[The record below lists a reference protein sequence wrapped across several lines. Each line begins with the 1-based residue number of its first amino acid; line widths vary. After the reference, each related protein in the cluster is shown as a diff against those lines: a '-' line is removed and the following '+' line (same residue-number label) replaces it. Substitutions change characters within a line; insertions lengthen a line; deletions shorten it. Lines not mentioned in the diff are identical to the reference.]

1 MERFFMERLKYIV
14 EDSTIAEL
22 LGVQNFTN
30 KESAIL
36 ELVKNAYDAQA
47 NNVSITFSDRSI
59 VIIDDGIGMSKSTIC
74 ENWMHVGKSDKGY
87 SLSGTE
93 DNDGRVLAG
102 SKGVGRFALARLG
115 ASVNVYSAKKGEIPV
130 KWTTNWSE
138 SILDDL
144 TNEENLPLG
153 TRIEISA
160 LRDRWTEKSI
170 KNLINY
176 LSITCNDDRMQ
187 IKIYP
192 NFGKGVSYIFKKPQI
207 GKNFVTQIGLFYD
220 ASELK
225 LYYTIKSD
233 EFSNLA
239 KNYCRSLDLQYFS
252 NDVSILEEL
261 AGNTEIDSSDGELYS
276 MLKELGNFS
285 AELYFSLKTPTK
297 QDVERFCYNYSA
309 LPDRYDEG
317 VVLYRNAFS
326 IASFD
331 GEKDWLGLNQR
342 SRKSPAAA
350 THPTGAWRVRANQLS
365 GKVEIDKKENYQLR
379 DLANRQGLEENEYFK
394 LFVKIITIGIAAF
407 ERYRQAIIRS
417 IDKKNAPKPSPT
429 TPMIDQILR
438 GRNKEIHLTSNET
451 KALAQEI
458 SVVKAESKSFQDEKE
473 STEKKY
479 RYDVRILNVLA
490 TTGLKASSNVLN
502 TTIDGVL
509 NRIIQLRI
517 KISRQNALIR
527 NIISRNQKEINDF
540 LRYAGYHYT
549 VSIEESEGKNYRLLL
564 HYEDHREAINAV
576 QAHLSYGER
585 NALALLLFMYS
596 IKRETPDLVIL
607 DDPISSFD
615 GNKKFA
621 IVNMLFKEPGYLRGK
636 TVLLLTHEF
645 GTVVDMVHTMKRNF
659 GAVSTAAFLS
669 TRNGVLQ
676 EQQIHADD
684 IKAYPA
690 IAEKNIAESTDPL
703 NKLIYLRRLMEFENN
718 KNDAWQLLSNVF
730 HVGDGTREAPMK
742 CIGNG
747 IEIPMT
753 PDEVQK
759 GTEDIKKYILDFD
772 YQMAYQRME
781 DQNLLIS
788 LYDSTEANYEK
799 LQIYRLIFI
808 GRPMNVVVQKFV
820 NETYHVEN
828 DYMFQ
833 LDPRIYDTVPQ
844 YIVDV
849 CNQAINELRTVQPA

>member
-115 ASVNVYSAKKGEIPV
+115 ASVNVYSSKKGEIPV
-130 KWTTNWSE
+130 KWTTDWSE

-192 NFGKGVSYIFKKPQI
+192 NFGKDVSYIFKKPQI

-490 TTGLKASSNVLN
+490 TTGLKASS
-502 TTIDGVL
+502 I
-509 NRIIQLRI
+509 
-517 KISRQNALIR
+517 
-527 NIISRNQKEINDF
+527 
-540 LRYAGYHYT
+540 
-549 VSIEESEGKNYRLLL
+549 
-564 HYEDHREAINAV
+564 
-576 QAHLSYGER
+576 AHEL
-585 NALALLLFMYS
+585 
-596 IKRETPDLVIL
+596 
-607 DDPISSFD
+607 
-615 GNKKFA
+615 
-621 IVNMLFKEPGYLRGK
+621 
-636 TVLLLTHEF
+636 
-645 GTVVDMVHTMKRNF
+645 
-659 GAVSTAAFLS
+659 
-669 TRNGVLQ
+669 
-676 EQQIHADD
+676 
-684 IKAYPA
+684 
-690 IAEKNIAESTDPL
+690 
-703 NKLIYLRRLMEFENN
+703 
-718 KNDAWQLLSNVF
+718 KNDRNSVSVNYQYIVEALKEYGFWEDLCSQEYTEYSYKNVPQLLSRNRAINQKIVAFMDTMLDEIEKKNFSPRSLSINSIMENIKANWMRDYASLLINLNV
-730 HVGDGTREAPMK
+730 
-742 CIGNG
+742 
-747 IEIPMT
+747 
-753 PDEVQK
+753 DESVYFE
-759 GTEDIKKYILDFD
+759 TSEDIFTAIFDNLILNSWQQNKASSQIVISISIHKIGGLLKIVYEDSGVGLPPKYINDPMRILEVHESSRENGHGLG
-772 YQMAYQRME
+772 MWIVHNTIRMTGG
-781 DQNLLIS
+781 DVIS
-788 LYDSTEANYEK
+788 IDGHNGFHFNFELGEK
-799 LQIYRLIFI
+799 L
-808 GRPMNVVVQKFV
+808 
-820 NETYHVEN
+820 
-828 DYMFQ
+828 
-833 LDPRIYDTVPQ
+833 
-844 YIVDV
+844 
-849 CNQAINELRTVQPA
+849 

>member
-1 MERFFMERLKYIV
+1 MSISFEFIL
-14 EDSTIAEL
+14 TI
-22 LGVQNFTN
+22 QH

-276 MLKELGNFS
+276 MLEELGNFS

-490 TTGLKASSNVLN
+490 TTGLKASS
-502 TTIDGVL
+502 I
-509 NRIIQLRI
+509 
-517 KISRQNALIR
+517 
-527 NIISRNQKEINDF
+527 
-540 LRYAGYHYT
+540 
-549 VSIEESEGKNYRLLL
+549 
-564 HYEDHREAINAV
+564 
-576 QAHLSYGER
+576 AHEL
-585 NALALLLFMYS
+585 
-596 IKRETPDLVIL
+596 
-607 DDPISSFD
+607 
-615 GNKKFA
+615 
-621 IVNMLFKEPGYLRGK
+621 
-636 TVLLLTHEF
+636 
-645 GTVVDMVHTMKRNF
+645 
-659 GAVSTAAFLS
+659 
-669 TRNGVLQ
+669 
-676 EQQIHADD
+676 
-684 IKAYPA
+684 
-690 IAEKNIAESTDPL
+690 
-703 NKLIYLRRLMEFENN
+703 
-718 KNDAWQLLSNVF
+718 KNDRNSVS
-730 HVGDGTREAPMK
+730 V
-742 CIGNG
+742 
-747 IEIPMT
+747 
-753 PDEVQK
+753 
-759 GTEDIKKYILDFD
+759 
-772 YQMAYQRME
+772 
-781 DQNLLIS
+781 
-788 LYDSTEANYEK
+788 NY
-799 LQIYRLIFI
+799 
-808 GRPMNVVVQKFV
+808 
-820 NETYHVEN
+820 
-828 DYMFQ
+828 
-833 LDPRIYDTVPQ
+833 Q
-844 YIVDV
+844 YIVDALKEYGFWEDLCSQEYTEYSYKNV
-849 CNQAINELRTVQPA
+849 PQLLSRNKAINQKIVAFMDTMLDEIEKKKFSPRSLSVNSIMENIKANWMRDYASLLINLNVDESVYFETSEDIFTAIFDNLILNSWQQNKASSQIVINISIHKVGSLLKIVYEDSGVGLPPKYINDPMRILEVHESSRENGHGLGMWIVHNTIRMTGGDVISIDGHNGFHFNFELGEKL

>member
-130 KWTTNWSE
+130 KWTTDWSE

-490 TTGLKASSNVLN
+490 TTGLKASSILW
-502 TTIDGVL
+502 GA
-509 NRIIQLRI
+509 
-517 KISRQNALIR
+517 KKRQPPAQGR
-527 NIISRNQKEINDF
+527 CR
-540 LRYAGYHYT
+540 
-549 VSIEESEGKNYRLLL
+549 
-564 HYEDHREAINAV
+564 
-576 QAHLSYGER
+576 
-585 NALALLLFMYS
+585 
-596 IKRETPDLVIL
+596 
-607 DDPISSFD
+607 
-615 GNKKFA
+615 
-621 IVNMLFKEPGYLRGK
+621 
-636 TVLLLTHEF
+636 F
-645 GTVVDMVHTMKRNF
+645 GTYITWRSSP
-659 GAVSTAAFLS
+659 G
-669 TRNGVLQ
+669 
-676 EQQIHADD
+676 
-684 IKAYPA
+684 
-690 IAEKNIAESTDPL
+690 
-703 NKLIYLRRLMEFENN
+703 RLPP
-718 KNDAWQLLSNVF
+718 S
-730 HVGDGTREAPMK
+730 
-742 CIGNG
+742 
-747 IEIPMT
+747 
-753 PDEVQK
+753 
-759 GTEDIKKYILDFD
+759 
-772 YQMAYQRME
+772 
-781 DQNLLIS
+781 
-788 LYDSTEANYEK
+788 
-799 LQIYRLIFI
+799 
-808 GRPMNVVVQKFV
+808 
-820 NETYHVEN
+820 
-828 DYMFQ
+828 
-833 LDPRIYDTVPQ
+833 
-844 YIVDV
+844 
-849 CNQAINELRTVQPA
+849 

>member
-130 KWTTNWSE
+130 KWTTDWSE

-490 TTGLKASSNVLN
+490 TTGLKASS
-502 TTIDGVL
+502 I
-509 NRIIQLRI
+509 
-517 KISRQNALIR
+517 
-527 NIISRNQKEINDF
+527 
-540 LRYAGYHYT
+540 
-549 VSIEESEGKNYRLLL
+549 
-564 HYEDHREAINAV
+564 
-576 QAHLSYGER
+576 AHEL
-585 NALALLLFMYS
+585 
-596 IKRETPDLVIL
+596 
-607 DDPISSFD
+607 
-615 GNKKFA
+615 
-621 IVNMLFKEPGYLRGK
+621 
-636 TVLLLTHEF
+636 
-645 GTVVDMVHTMKRNF
+645 
-659 GAVSTAAFLS
+659 
-669 TRNGVLQ
+669 
-676 EQQIHADD
+676 
-684 IKAYPA
+684 
-690 IAEKNIAESTDPL
+690 
-703 NKLIYLRRLMEFENN
+703 
-718 KNDAWQLLSNVF
+718 KNDRNSVS
-730 HVGDGTREAPMK
+730 V
-742 CIGNG
+742 
-747 IEIPMT
+747 
-753 PDEVQK
+753 
-759 GTEDIKKYILDFD
+759 
-772 YQMAYQRME
+772 
-781 DQNLLIS
+781 
-788 LYDSTEANYEK
+788 NY
-799 LQIYRLIFI
+799 
-808 GRPMNVVVQKFV
+808 
-820 NETYHVEN
+820 
-828 DYMFQ
+828 
-833 LDPRIYDTVPQ
+833 Q
-844 YIVDV
+844 YIVDALKEYGFWEDLCSQEYTEYSYKNV
-849 CNQAINELRTVQPA
+849 PQLLSRNKAINQKIVAFMDTMLDEIEKKNFSPRSLSINSIMENIKANWMRDYASLLINLNVDESVYFETSEDIFTAIFDNLILNSWQQNKASSQIVINISIHKVGSLLKIVYEDSGVGLPPKYINDPMRILEVHESSRENGHGLGMWIVHNTIRMTGGDVISIDGHNGFHFNFELGEKL

>member
-1 MERFFMERLKYIV
+1 MFPLYTV
-14 EDSTIAEL
+14 A
-22 LGVQNFTN
+22 
-30 KESAIL
+30 
-36 ELVKNAYDAQA
+36 
-47 NNVSITFSDRSI
+47 
-59 VIIDDGIGMSKSTIC
+59 
-74 ENWMHVGKSDKGY
+74 
-87 SLSGTE
+87 
-93 DNDGRVLAG
+93 
-102 SKGVGRFALARLG
+102 
-115 ASVNVYSAKKGEIPV
+115 
-130 KWTTNWSE
+130 
-138 SILDDL
+138 

-490 TTGLKASSNVLN
+490 TTGLKASS
-502 TTIDGVL
+502 I
-509 NRIIQLRI
+509 
-517 KISRQNALIR
+517 
-527 NIISRNQKEINDF
+527 
-540 LRYAGYHYT
+540 
-549 VSIEESEGKNYRLLL
+549 
-564 HYEDHREAINAV
+564 
-576 QAHLSYGER
+576 AHEL
-585 NALALLLFMYS
+585 
-596 IKRETPDLVIL
+596 
-607 DDPISSFD
+607 
-615 GNKKFA
+615 
-621 IVNMLFKEPGYLRGK
+621 
-636 TVLLLTHEF
+636 
-645 GTVVDMVHTMKRNF
+645 
-659 GAVSTAAFLS
+659 
-669 TRNGVLQ
+669 
-676 EQQIHADD
+676 
-684 IKAYPA
+684 
-690 IAEKNIAESTDPL
+690 
-703 NKLIYLRRLMEFENN
+703 
-718 KNDAWQLLSNVF
+718 KNDRNSVSVNYQYIVEALKEYGFWEDLCSQEYTEYSYKNVPQLLSRNRAINQKIVAFMDTMLDEIEKKNFSPRSLSINSIMENIKANWMRDYASLLINLNV
-730 HVGDGTREAPMK
+730 
-742 CIGNG
+742 
-747 IEIPMT
+747 
-753 PDEVQK
+753 DESVYFE
-759 GTEDIKKYILDFD
+759 TSEDIFTAIFDNLILNSWQQNKASSQIVISISIHKIGGLLKIVYEDSGVGLPPKYINDPMRILEVHESSRENGHGLG
-772 YQMAYQRME
+772 MWIVHNTIRMTGG
-781 DQNLLIS
+781 DVIS
-788 LYDSTEANYEK
+788 IDGHNGFHFNFELGEK
-799 LQIYRLIFI
+799 L
-808 GRPMNVVVQKFV
+808 
-820 NETYHVEN
+820 
-828 DYMFQ
+828 
-833 LDPRIYDTVPQ
+833 
-844 YIVDV
+844 
-849 CNQAINELRTVQPA
+849 

>member
-130 KWTTNWSE
+130 KWTTDWSE

-490 TTGLKASSNVLN
+490 TTGLKASS
-502 TTIDGVL
+502 I
-509 NRIIQLRI
+509 
-517 KISRQNALIR
+517 
-527 NIISRNQKEINDF
+527 
-540 LRYAGYHYT
+540 
-549 VSIEESEGKNYRLLL
+549 
-564 HYEDHREAINAV
+564 
-576 QAHLSYGER
+576 AHEL
-585 NALALLLFMYS
+585 
-596 IKRETPDLVIL
+596 
-607 DDPISSFD
+607 
-615 GNKKFA
+615 
-621 IVNMLFKEPGYLRGK
+621 
-636 TVLLLTHEF
+636 
-645 GTVVDMVHTMKRNF
+645 
-659 GAVSTAAFLS
+659 
-669 TRNGVLQ
+669 
-676 EQQIHADD
+676 
-684 IKAYPA
+684 
-690 IAEKNIAESTDPL
+690 
-703 NKLIYLRRLMEFENN
+703 
-718 KNDAWQLLSNVF
+718 KNDRNSVSVNYQYIVEALKEYGFWEDLCSQEYTEYSYKNVPQLLSRNRAINQKIVAFMDTMLDEIEKKNFSPRSLSINSIMENIKANWMRDYASLLINLNV
-730 HVGDGTREAPMK
+730 
-742 CIGNG
+742 
-747 IEIPMT
+747 
-753 PDEVQK
+753 DESVYFE
-759 GTEDIKKYILDFD
+759 TSEDIFTAIFDNLILNSWQQNKASSQIVISISIHKIGGLLKIVYEDSGVGLPPKYINDPMRILEVHESSRENGHGLG
-772 YQMAYQRME
+772 MWIVHNTIRMTGG
-781 DQNLLIS
+781 DVIS
-788 LYDSTEANYEK
+788 IDGHNGFHFNFELGEK
-799 LQIYRLIFI
+799 L
-808 GRPMNVVVQKFV
+808 
-820 NETYHVEN
+820 
-828 DYMFQ
+828 
-833 LDPRIYDTVPQ
+833 
-844 YIVDV
+844 
-849 CNQAINELRTVQPA
+849 

>member
-1 MERFFMERLKYIV
+1 MERLKYIV

-87 SLSGTE
+87 RLSGTE
-93 DNDGRVLAG
+93 DNDDRVLAG

-115 ASVNVYSAKKGEIPV
+115 ASVTVYSAKEGEIPV
-130 KWTTNWSE
+130 KWTTDWSE

-176 LSITCNDDRMQ
+176 FSITCNDDRMQ

-233 EFSNLA
+233 EFSDLA

-350 THPTGAWRVRANQLS
+350 THLTGAWRVRANQLS

-438 GRNKEIHLTSNET
+438 GRNKEIHLSSNET

-458 SVVKAESKSFQDEKE
+458 SAVKAESKSFQDDKE

-490 TTGLKASSNVLN
+490 TTGLKASS
-502 TTIDGVL
+502 I
-509 NRIIQLRI
+509 
-517 KISRQNALIR
+517 
-527 NIISRNQKEINDF
+527 
-540 LRYAGYHYT
+540 
-549 VSIEESEGKNYRLLL
+549 
-564 HYEDHREAINAV
+564 
-576 QAHLSYGER
+576 AHEL
-585 NALALLLFMYS
+585 
-596 IKRETPDLVIL
+596 
-607 DDPISSFD
+607 
-615 GNKKFA
+615 
-621 IVNMLFKEPGYLRGK
+621 
-636 TVLLLTHEF
+636 
-645 GTVVDMVHTMKRNF
+645 
-659 GAVSTAAFLS
+659 
-669 TRNGVLQ
+669 
-676 EQQIHADD
+676 
-684 IKAYPA
+684 
-690 IAEKNIAESTDPL
+690 
-703 NKLIYLRRLMEFENN
+703 
-718 KNDAWQLLSNVF
+718 KNDRNSVS
-730 HVGDGTREAPMK
+730 V
-742 CIGNG
+742 
-747 IEIPMT
+747 
-753 PDEVQK
+753 
-759 GTEDIKKYILDFD
+759 
-772 YQMAYQRME
+772 
-781 DQNLLIS
+781 
-788 LYDSTEANYEK
+788 NY
-799 LQIYRLIFI
+799 
-808 GRPMNVVVQKFV
+808 
-820 NETYHVEN
+820 
-828 DYMFQ
+828 
-833 LDPRIYDTVPQ
+833 Q
-844 YIVDV
+844 YIVDALKEYGFWEDLCSREYTEYGYKNV
-849 CNQAINELRTVQPA
+849 PHLLSRNKAINQKIVAFMDTMLDEIEKKKFSPRSLSVNNIMENIKANWMRDYASLLINLNVDESVYFETSEDIFTAIFDNLILNSWQQNKVSSRIVINISIHKVGGLLKIVYEDSGVGLPPKYINDPMRILEVHESSRENGHGLGMWIVHNTIRMTGGDVISIDGHNGFHFNFELGEKL

>member
-1 MERFFMERLKYIV
+1 MYT
-14 EDSTIAEL
+14 D
-22 LGVQNFTN
+22 
-30 KESAIL
+30 
-36 ELVKNAYDAQA
+36 AY
-47 NNVSITFSDRSI
+47 
-59 VIIDDGIGMSKSTIC
+59 
-74 ENWMHVGKSDKGY
+74 
-87 SLSGTE
+87 
-93 DNDGRVLAG
+93 DGRVLAG

-130 KWTTNWSE
+130 KWTTDWSE

-144 TNEENLPLG
+144 TNEENLTLG

-239 KNYCRSLDLQYFS
+239 ENYCRSLDLQYFS

-490 TTGLKASSNVLN
+490 TTGLKASS
-502 TTIDGVL
+502 I
-509 NRIIQLRI
+509 
-517 KISRQNALIR
+517 
-527 NIISRNQKEINDF
+527 
-540 LRYAGYHYT
+540 
-549 VSIEESEGKNYRLLL
+549 
-564 HYEDHREAINAV
+564 
-576 QAHLSYGER
+576 AHEL
-585 NALALLLFMYS
+585 
-596 IKRETPDLVIL
+596 
-607 DDPISSFD
+607 
-615 GNKKFA
+615 
-621 IVNMLFKEPGYLRGK
+621 
-636 TVLLLTHEF
+636 
-645 GTVVDMVHTMKRNF
+645 
-659 GAVSTAAFLS
+659 
-669 TRNGVLQ
+669 
-676 EQQIHADD
+676 
-684 IKAYPA
+684 
-690 IAEKNIAESTDPL
+690 
-703 NKLIYLRRLMEFENN
+703 
-718 KNDAWQLLSNVF
+718 KNDRNSVSVNYQYIVEALKEYGFWEDLCSQEYTEYSYKNVPQLLSRNRAINQKIVAFMDTMLDEIEKKNFSPRSLSIDSIMENIKANWMRDYASLLINLNV
-730 HVGDGTREAPMK
+730 
-742 CIGNG
+742 
-747 IEIPMT
+747 
-753 PDEVQK
+753 DESVYFE
-759 GTEDIKKYILDFD
+759 TSEDIFTAIFDNLILNSWQQNKASSQIVISISIHKIGGLLKIVYEDSGVGLPPKYINDPMRILEVHESSRENGHGLG
-772 YQMAYQRME
+772 MWIVHNTIRMTGG
-781 DQNLLIS
+781 DVIS
-788 LYDSTEANYEK
+788 IDGHNGFHFNFELGEK
-799 LQIYRLIFI
+799 L
-808 GRPMNVVVQKFV
+808 
-820 NETYHVEN
+820 
-828 DYMFQ
+828 
-833 LDPRIYDTVPQ
+833 
-844 YIVDV
+844 
-849 CNQAINELRTVQPA
+849 

>member
-130 KWTTNWSE
+130 KWTTDWSE

-207 GKNFVTQIGLFYD
+207 GKNFVSQIGLFYD

-490 TTGLKASSNVLN
+490 TTGLKASS
-502 TTIDGVL
+502 I
-509 NRIIQLRI
+509 
-517 KISRQNALIR
+517 
-527 NIISRNQKEINDF
+527 
-540 LRYAGYHYT
+540 
-549 VSIEESEGKNYRLLL
+549 
-564 HYEDHREAINAV
+564 
-576 QAHLSYGER
+576 AHEL
-585 NALALLLFMYS
+585 
-596 IKRETPDLVIL
+596 
-607 DDPISSFD
+607 
-615 GNKKFA
+615 
-621 IVNMLFKEPGYLRGK
+621 
-636 TVLLLTHEF
+636 
-645 GTVVDMVHTMKRNF
+645 
-659 GAVSTAAFLS
+659 
-669 TRNGVLQ
+669 
-676 EQQIHADD
+676 
-684 IKAYPA
+684 
-690 IAEKNIAESTDPL
+690 
-703 NKLIYLRRLMEFENN
+703 
-718 KNDAWQLLSNVF
+718 KNDRNSVSVNYQYIVEALKEYGFWEDLCSQEYTEYSYKNVPQLLSRNRAINQKIVAFMDTMLDEIEKKNFSPRSLSINSIMENIKANWMRDYASLLINLNV
-730 HVGDGTREAPMK
+730 
-742 CIGNG
+742 
-747 IEIPMT
+747 
-753 PDEVQK
+753 DESVYFE
-759 GTEDIKKYILDFD
+759 TSEDIFTAIFDNLILNSWQQNKASSQIVISISIHKIGGLLKIVYEDSGVGLPPKYINDPMRILEVHESSRENGHGLG
-772 YQMAYQRME
+772 MWIVHNTIRMTGG
-781 DQNLLIS
+781 DVIS
-788 LYDSTEANYEK
+788 IDGHNGFHFNFELGEK
-799 LQIYRLIFI
+799 L
-808 GRPMNVVVQKFV
+808 
-820 NETYHVEN
+820 
-828 DYMFQ
+828 
-833 LDPRIYDTVPQ
+833 
-844 YIVDV
+844 
-849 CNQAINELRTVQPA
+849 

>member
-115 ASVNVYSAKKGEIPV
+115 ASVNVYSSKKGEIPV
-130 KWTTNWSE
+130 KWTTDWSE

-239 KNYCRSLDLQYFS
+239 KNYYRSLDLQYFS

-490 TTGLKASSNVLN
+490 TTGLKASS
-502 TTIDGVL
+502 I
-509 NRIIQLRI
+509 
-517 KISRQNALIR
+517 
-527 NIISRNQKEINDF
+527 
-540 LRYAGYHYT
+540 
-549 VSIEESEGKNYRLLL
+549 
-564 HYEDHREAINAV
+564 
-576 QAHLSYGER
+576 AHEL
-585 NALALLLFMYS
+585 
-596 IKRETPDLVIL
+596 
-607 DDPISSFD
+607 
-615 GNKKFA
+615 
-621 IVNMLFKEPGYLRGK
+621 
-636 TVLLLTHEF
+636 
-645 GTVVDMVHTMKRNF
+645 
-659 GAVSTAAFLS
+659 
-669 TRNGVLQ
+669 
-676 EQQIHADD
+676 
-684 IKAYPA
+684 
-690 IAEKNIAESTDPL
+690 
-703 NKLIYLRRLMEFENN
+703 
-718 KNDAWQLLSNVF
+718 KNDRNSVSVNYQYIVEALKEYGFWEDLCSQEYTEYSYKNVPQLLSRNRAINQKIVAFMDTMLDEIEKKNFSPRSLSINSIMENIKANWMRDYASLLINLNV
-730 HVGDGTREAPMK
+730 
-742 CIGNG
+742 
-747 IEIPMT
+747 
-753 PDEVQK
+753 DESVYFE
-759 GTEDIKKYILDFD
+759 TSEDIFTAIFDNLILNSWQQNKASSQIVISISIHKIGGLLKIVYEDSGVGLPPKYINDPMRILEVHESSRENGHGLG
-772 YQMAYQRME
+772 MWIVHNTIRMTGG
-781 DQNLLIS
+781 DVIS
-788 LYDSTEANYEK
+788 IDGHNGFHFNFELGEK
-799 LQIYRLIFI
+799 L
-808 GRPMNVVVQKFV
+808 
-820 NETYHVEN
+820 
-828 DYMFQ
+828 
-833 LDPRIYDTVPQ
+833 
-844 YIVDV
+844 
-849 CNQAINELRTVQPA
+849 

>member
-115 ASVNVYSAKKGEIPV
+115 ASVNVYSSKKGEIPV
-130 KWTTNWSE
+130 KWTTDWSE

-394 LFVKIITIGIAAF
+394 LFVKIITIGITAF

-490 TTGLKASSNVLN
+490 TTGLKASS
-502 TTIDGVL
+502 I
-509 NRIIQLRI
+509 
-517 KISRQNALIR
+517 
-527 NIISRNQKEINDF
+527 
-540 LRYAGYHYT
+540 
-549 VSIEESEGKNYRLLL
+549 
-564 HYEDHREAINAV
+564 
-576 QAHLSYGER
+576 AHEL
-585 NALALLLFMYS
+585 
-596 IKRETPDLVIL
+596 
-607 DDPISSFD
+607 
-615 GNKKFA
+615 
-621 IVNMLFKEPGYLRGK
+621 
-636 TVLLLTHEF
+636 
-645 GTVVDMVHTMKRNF
+645 
-659 GAVSTAAFLS
+659 
-669 TRNGVLQ
+669 
-676 EQQIHADD
+676 
-684 IKAYPA
+684 
-690 IAEKNIAESTDPL
+690 
-703 NKLIYLRRLMEFENN
+703 
-718 KNDAWQLLSNVF
+718 KNDRNSVSVNYQYIVEALKEYGFWEDLCSQEYTEYSYKNVPQLLSRNRAINQKIVAFMDTMLDEIEKKNFSPRSLSINSIMENIKANWMRDYASLLINLNV
-730 HVGDGTREAPMK
+730 
-742 CIGNG
+742 
-747 IEIPMT
+747 
-753 PDEVQK
+753 DESVYFE
-759 GTEDIKKYILDFD
+759 TSEDIFTAIFDNLILNSWQQNKASSQIVISISIHKIGGLLKIVYEDSGVGLPPKYINDPMRILEVHESSRENGHGLG
-772 YQMAYQRME
+772 MWIVHNTIRMTGG
-781 DQNLLIS
+781 DVIS
-788 LYDSTEANYEK
+788 IDGHNGFHFNFELGEK
-799 LQIYRLIFI
+799 L
-808 GRPMNVVVQKFV
+808 
-820 NETYHVEN
+820 
-828 DYMFQ
+828 
-833 LDPRIYDTVPQ
+833 
-844 YIVDV
+844 
-849 CNQAINELRTVQPA
+849 

>member
-93 DNDGRVLAG
+93 DNDGRVLAC

-115 ASVNVYSAKKGEIPV
+115 ASVNVYSSKKGEIPV
-130 KWTTNWSE
+130 KWTTDWSE

-490 TTGLKASSNVLN
+490 TTGLKASS
-502 TTIDGVL
+502 I
-509 NRIIQLRI
+509 
-517 KISRQNALIR
+517 
-527 NIISRNQKEINDF
+527 
-540 LRYAGYHYT
+540 
-549 VSIEESEGKNYRLLL
+549 
-564 HYEDHREAINAV
+564 
-576 QAHLSYGER
+576 AHEL
-585 NALALLLFMYS
+585 
-596 IKRETPDLVIL
+596 
-607 DDPISSFD
+607 
-615 GNKKFA
+615 
-621 IVNMLFKEPGYLRGK
+621 
-636 TVLLLTHEF
+636 
-645 GTVVDMVHTMKRNF
+645 
-659 GAVSTAAFLS
+659 
-669 TRNGVLQ
+669 
-676 EQQIHADD
+676 
-684 IKAYPA
+684 
-690 IAEKNIAESTDPL
+690 
-703 NKLIYLRRLMEFENN
+703 
-718 KNDAWQLLSNVF
+718 KNDRNSVSVNYQYIVEALKEYGFWEDLCSQEYTEYSYKNVPQLLSRNRAINQKIVAFMDTMLDEIEKKNFSPRSLSINSIMENIKANWMRDYASLLINLNV
-730 HVGDGTREAPMK
+730 
-742 CIGNG
+742 
-747 IEIPMT
+747 
-753 PDEVQK
+753 DESVYFE
-759 GTEDIKKYILDFD
+759 TSEDIFTAIFDNLILNSWQQNKASSQIVISISIHKIGGLLKIVYEDSGVGLPPKYINDPMRILEVHESSRENGHGLG
-772 YQMAYQRME
+772 MWIVHNTIRMTGG
-781 DQNLLIS
+781 DVIS
-788 LYDSTEANYEK
+788 IDGHNGFHFNFELGEK
-799 LQIYRLIFI
+799 L
-808 GRPMNVVVQKFV
+808 
-820 NETYHVEN
+820 
-828 DYMFQ
+828 
-833 LDPRIYDTVPQ
+833 
-844 YIVDV
+844 
-849 CNQAINELRTVQPA
+849 

>member
-130 KWTTNWSE
+130 KWTTDWSE

-490 TTGLKASSNVLN
+490 TTGLKASS
-502 TTIDGVL
+502 I
-509 NRIIQLRI
+509 
-517 KISRQNALIR
+517 
-527 NIISRNQKEINDF
+527 
-540 LRYAGYHYT
+540 
-549 VSIEESEGKNYRLLL
+549 
-564 HYEDHREAINAV
+564 
-576 QAHLSYGER
+576 AHEL
-585 NALALLLFMYS
+585 
-596 IKRETPDLVIL
+596 
-607 DDPISSFD
+607 
-615 GNKKFA
+615 
-621 IVNMLFKEPGYLRGK
+621 
-636 TVLLLTHEF
+636 
-645 GTVVDMVHTMKRNF
+645 
-659 GAVSTAAFLS
+659 
-669 TRNGVLQ
+669 
-676 EQQIHADD
+676 
-684 IKAYPA
+684 
-690 IAEKNIAESTDPL
+690 
-703 NKLIYLRRLMEFENN
+703 
-718 KNDAWQLLSNVF
+718 KNDRNSVSVNYQYIVEALKEYGFWEDLCSQKYTEYSYKNVPQLLSRNRAINQKIVAFMDTMLDEIEKKNFSPRSLSINSIMENIKANWMRDYASLLINLNV
-730 HVGDGTREAPMK
+730 
-742 CIGNG
+742 
-747 IEIPMT
+747 
-753 PDEVQK
+753 DESVYFE
-759 GTEDIKKYILDFD
+759 TSEDIFTAIFDNLILNSWQQNKASSQIVISISIHKIGGLLKIVYEDSGVGLPPKYINDPMRILEVHESSRENGHGLG
-772 YQMAYQRME
+772 MWIVHNTIRMTGG
-781 DQNLLIS
+781 DVIS
-788 LYDSTEANYEK
+788 IDGHNGFHFNFELGEK
-799 LQIYRLIFI
+799 L
-808 GRPMNVVVQKFV
+808 
-820 NETYHVEN
+820 
-828 DYMFQ
+828 
-833 LDPRIYDTVPQ
+833 
-844 YIVDV
+844 
-849 CNQAINELRTVQPA
+849 

>member
-1 MERFFMERLKYIV
+1 MAYKNTPFPKQY
-14 EDSTIAEL
+14 TIL
-22 LGVQNFTN
+22 SN
-30 KESAIL
+30 K
-36 ELVKNAYDAQA
+36 
-47 NNVSITFSDRSI
+47 
-59 VIIDDGIGMSKSTIC
+59 
-74 ENWMHVGKSDKGY
+74 W
-87 SLSGTE
+87 
-93 DNDGRVLAG
+93 
-102 SKGVGRFALARLG
+102 G
-115 ASVNVYSAKKGEIPV
+115 AVH
-130 KWTTNWSE
+130 
-138 SILDDL
+138 
-144 TNEENLPLG
+144 
-153 TRIEISA
+153 
-160 LRDRWTEKSI
+160 
-170 KNLINY
+170 
-176 LSITCNDDRMQ
+176 
-187 IKIYP
+187 
-192 NFGKGVSYIFKKPQI
+192 FGKGVSYIFKKPQI

-490 TTGLKASSNVLN
+490 TTGLKASS
-502 TTIDGVL
+502 I
-509 NRIIQLRI
+509 
-517 KISRQNALIR
+517 
-527 NIISRNQKEINDF
+527 
-540 LRYAGYHYT
+540 
-549 VSIEESEGKNYRLLL
+549 
-564 HYEDHREAINAV
+564 
-576 QAHLSYGER
+576 AHEL
-585 NALALLLFMYS
+585 
-596 IKRETPDLVIL
+596 
-607 DDPISSFD
+607 
-615 GNKKFA
+615 
-621 IVNMLFKEPGYLRGK
+621 
-636 TVLLLTHEF
+636 
-645 GTVVDMVHTMKRNF
+645 
-659 GAVSTAAFLS
+659 
-669 TRNGVLQ
+669 
-676 EQQIHADD
+676 
-684 IKAYPA
+684 
-690 IAEKNIAESTDPL
+690 
-703 NKLIYLRRLMEFENN
+703 
-718 KNDAWQLLSNVF
+718 KNDRNSVS
-730 HVGDGTREAPMK
+730 V
-742 CIGNG
+742 
-747 IEIPMT
+747 
-753 PDEVQK
+753 
-759 GTEDIKKYILDFD
+759 
-772 YQMAYQRME
+772 
-781 DQNLLIS
+781 
-788 LYDSTEANYEK
+788 NY
-799 LQIYRLIFI
+799 
-808 GRPMNVVVQKFV
+808 
-820 NETYHVEN
+820 
-828 DYMFQ
+828 
-833 LDPRIYDTVPQ
+833 Q
-844 YIVDV
+844 YIVDALKEYGFWEDLCSQEYTEYSYKNV
-849 CNQAINELRTVQPA
+849 PQLLSRNKAINQKIVAFMDTMLDEIEKKKFSPRSLSVNSIMENIKANWMRDYASLLINLNVDESVYFETSEDIFTAIFDNLILNSWQQNKASSQIVINISIHKVGSLLKIVYEDSGVGLPPKYINDPMRILEVHESSRENGHGLGMWIVHNTIRMTGGDVISIDGHNGFHFNFELGEKL

>member
-130 KWTTNWSE
+130 KWTTDWSE

-239 KNYCRSLDLQYFS
+239 KNYCRSLDFQYFS

-490 TTGLKASSNVLN
+490 TTGLKASS
-502 TTIDGVL
+502 I
-509 NRIIQLRI
+509 
-517 KISRQNALIR
+517 
-527 NIISRNQKEINDF
+527 
-540 LRYAGYHYT
+540 
-549 VSIEESEGKNYRLLL
+549 
-564 HYEDHREAINAV
+564 
-576 QAHLSYGER
+576 AHEL
-585 NALALLLFMYS
+585 
-596 IKRETPDLVIL
+596 
-607 DDPISSFD
+607 
-615 GNKKFA
+615 
-621 IVNMLFKEPGYLRGK
+621 
-636 TVLLLTHEF
+636 
-645 GTVVDMVHTMKRNF
+645 
-659 GAVSTAAFLS
+659 
-669 TRNGVLQ
+669 
-676 EQQIHADD
+676 
-684 IKAYPA
+684 
-690 IAEKNIAESTDPL
+690 
-703 NKLIYLRRLMEFENN
+703 
-718 KNDAWQLLSNVF
+718 KNDRNSVSVNYQYIVEALKEYGFWEDLCSQEYTEYSYKNVPQLLSRNRAINQKIVAFMDTMLDEIEKKNFSPRSLSINSIMENIKANWMRDYASLLINLNV
-730 HVGDGTREAPMK
+730 
-742 CIGNG
+742 
-747 IEIPMT
+747 
-753 PDEVQK
+753 DESVYFE
-759 GTEDIKKYILDFD
+759 TSEDIFTAIFDNLILNSWQQNKASSQIVISISIHKIGGLLKIVYEDSGVGLPPKYINDPMRILEVHESSRENGHGLG
-772 YQMAYQRME
+772 MWIVHNTIRMTGG
-781 DQNLLIS
+781 DVIS
-788 LYDSTEANYEK
+788 IDGHNGFHFNFELGEK
-799 LQIYRLIFI
+799 L
-808 GRPMNVVVQKFV
+808 
-820 NETYHVEN
+820 
-828 DYMFQ
+828 
-833 LDPRIYDTVPQ
+833 
-844 YIVDV
+844 
-849 CNQAINELRTVQPA
+849 

>member
-115 ASVNVYSAKKGEIPV
+115 ASVNVYSSKKGEIPV
-130 KWTTNWSE
+130 KWTTDWSE

-490 TTGLKASSNVLN
+490 TTGLKASS
-502 TTIDGVL
+502 I
-509 NRIIQLRI
+509 
-517 KISRQNALIR
+517 
-527 NIISRNQKEINDF
+527 
-540 LRYAGYHYT
+540 
-549 VSIEESEGKNYRLLL
+549 
-564 HYEDHREAINAV
+564 
-576 QAHLSYGER
+576 AHEL
-585 NALALLLFMYS
+585 
-596 IKRETPDLVIL
+596 
-607 DDPISSFD
+607 
-615 GNKKFA
+615 
-621 IVNMLFKEPGYLRGK
+621 
-636 TVLLLTHEF
+636 
-645 GTVVDMVHTMKRNF
+645 
-659 GAVSTAAFLS
+659 
-669 TRNGVLQ
+669 
-676 EQQIHADD
+676 
-684 IKAYPA
+684 
-690 IAEKNIAESTDPL
+690 
-703 NKLIYLRRLMEFENN
+703 
-718 KNDAWQLLSNVF
+718 KNDRNSVSVNYQYIIEALKEYGFWEDLCSQEYTEYSYKNVPQLLSRNRAINQKIVAFMDTMLDEIEKKNFSPRSLSINSIMENIKANWMRDYASLLINLNV
-730 HVGDGTREAPMK
+730 
-742 CIGNG
+742 
-747 IEIPMT
+747 
-753 PDEVQK
+753 DESVYFE
-759 GTEDIKKYILDFD
+759 TSEDIFTAIFDNLILNSWQQNKASSQIVISISIHKIGGLLKIVYEDSGVGLPPKYINDPMRILEVHESSRENGHGLG
-772 YQMAYQRME
+772 MWIVHNTIRMTGG
-781 DQNLLIS
+781 DVIS
-788 LYDSTEANYEK
+788 IDGHNGFHFNFELGEK
-799 LQIYRLIFI
+799 L
-808 GRPMNVVVQKFV
+808 
-820 NETYHVEN
+820 
-828 DYMFQ
+828 
-833 LDPRIYDTVPQ
+833 
-844 YIVDV
+844 
-849 CNQAINELRTVQPA
+849 

>member
-130 KWTTNWSE
+130 KWTTDWSE

-490 TTGLKASSNVLN
+490 TTGLKASS
-502 TTIDGVL
+502 I
-509 NRIIQLRI
+509 
-517 KISRQNALIR
+517 
-527 NIISRNQKEINDF
+527 
-540 LRYAGYHYT
+540 
-549 VSIEESEGKNYRLLL
+549 
-564 HYEDHREAINAV
+564 
-576 QAHLSYGER
+576 AHEL
-585 NALALLLFMYS
+585 
-596 IKRETPDLVIL
+596 
-607 DDPISSFD
+607 
-615 GNKKFA
+615 
-621 IVNMLFKEPGYLRGK
+621 
-636 TVLLLTHEF
+636 
-645 GTVVDMVHTMKRNF
+645 
-659 GAVSTAAFLS
+659 
-669 TRNGVLQ
+669 
-676 EQQIHADD
+676 
-684 IKAYPA
+684 
-690 IAEKNIAESTDPL
+690 
-703 NKLIYLRRLMEFENN
+703 
-718 KNDAWQLLSNVF
+718 KNDRNSVS
-730 HVGDGTREAPMK
+730 V
-742 CIGNG
+742 
-747 IEIPMT
+747 
-753 PDEVQK
+753 
-759 GTEDIKKYILDFD
+759 
-772 YQMAYQRME
+772 
-781 DQNLLIS
+781 
-788 LYDSTEANYEK
+788 NY
-799 LQIYRLIFI
+799 
-808 GRPMNVVVQKFV
+808 
-820 NETYHVEN
+820 
-828 DYMFQ
+828 
-833 LDPRIYDTVPQ
+833 Q
-844 YIVDV
+844 YIVDALKEYGFWEDLCSQEYTEYSYKNV
-849 CNQAINELRTVQPA
+849 PQLLSRNRAINQKIVAFMDTMLDEIEKKNFSPRSLSINSIMENIKANWMRDYASLLINLNVDESVYFETSEDIFTAIFDNLILNSWQQNKASSQIVINISIHKVGSLLKIVYEDSGVGLPPKYINDPMRILEVHESSRENGHGLGMWIVHNTIRMTGGDVISIDGHNGFHFNFELGEKL

>member
-490 TTGLKASSNVLN
+490 TTGLKASS
-502 TTIDGVL
+502 I
-509 NRIIQLRI
+509 
-517 KISRQNALIR
+517 
-527 NIISRNQKEINDF
+527 
-540 LRYAGYHYT
+540 
-549 VSIEESEGKNYRLLL
+549 
-564 HYEDHREAINAV
+564 
-576 QAHLSYGER
+576 AHEL
-585 NALALLLFMYS
+585 
-596 IKRETPDLVIL
+596 
-607 DDPISSFD
+607 
-615 GNKKFA
+615 
-621 IVNMLFKEPGYLRGK
+621 
-636 TVLLLTHEF
+636 
-645 GTVVDMVHTMKRNF
+645 
-659 GAVSTAAFLS
+659 
-669 TRNGVLQ
+669 
-676 EQQIHADD
+676 
-684 IKAYPA
+684 
-690 IAEKNIAESTDPL
+690 
-703 NKLIYLRRLMEFENN
+703 
-718 KNDAWQLLSNVF
+718 KNDRNSVSVNYQYIVEALKEYGFWEDLCSQEYTEYSYKNVPQLLSRNRAINQKIVAFMDTMLDEIEKKNFSPRSLSINSIMENIKANWMRDYASLLINLNV
-730 HVGDGTREAPMK
+730 
-742 CIGNG
+742 
-747 IEIPMT
+747 
-753 PDEVQK
+753 DESVYFE
-759 GTEDIKKYILDFD
+759 TSEDIFTAIFDNLILNSWQQNKASSQIVINISIHKVGSLLKIVYEDSGVGLPPKYINDPMRILEVHESSRENGHGLG
-772 YQMAYQRME
+772 MWIVHNTIRMTGG
-781 DQNLLIS
+781 DVIS
-788 LYDSTEANYEK
+788 IDGHNGFHFNFELGEK
-799 LQIYRLIFI
+799 L
-808 GRPMNVVVQKFV
+808 
-820 NETYHVEN
+820 
-828 DYMFQ
+828 
-833 LDPRIYDTVPQ
+833 
-844 YIVDV
+844 
-849 CNQAINELRTVQPA
+849 

>member
-59 VIIDDGIGMSKSTIC
+59 VIIDDGIGMSKRTIC

-130 KWTTNWSE
+130 KWTTDWSE

-490 TTGLKASSNVLN
+490 TTGLKASS
-502 TTIDGVL
+502 I
-509 NRIIQLRI
+509 
-517 KISRQNALIR
+517 
-527 NIISRNQKEINDF
+527 
-540 LRYAGYHYT
+540 
-549 VSIEESEGKNYRLLL
+549 
-564 HYEDHREAINAV
+564 
-576 QAHLSYGER
+576 AHEL
-585 NALALLLFMYS
+585 
-596 IKRETPDLVIL
+596 
-607 DDPISSFD
+607 
-615 GNKKFA
+615 
-621 IVNMLFKEPGYLRGK
+621 
-636 TVLLLTHEF
+636 
-645 GTVVDMVHTMKRNF
+645 
-659 GAVSTAAFLS
+659 
-669 TRNGVLQ
+669 
-676 EQQIHADD
+676 
-684 IKAYPA
+684 
-690 IAEKNIAESTDPL
+690 
-703 NKLIYLRRLMEFENN
+703 
-718 KNDAWQLLSNVF
+718 KNDRNSVSVNYQYIVEALKEYGFWEDLCSQEYTEYSYKNVPQLLSRNRAINQKIVAFMDTMLDEIEKKNFSPRSLSINSIMENIKANWMRDYASLLINLNV
-730 HVGDGTREAPMK
+730 
-742 CIGNG
+742 
-747 IEIPMT
+747 
-753 PDEVQK
+753 DESVYFE
-759 GTEDIKKYILDFD
+759 TSEDIFTAIFDNLILNSWQQNKASSQIVISISIHKIGGLLKIVYEDSGVGLPPKYINDPMRILEVHESSRENGHGLG
-772 YQMAYQRME
+772 MWIVHNTIRMTGG
-781 DQNLLIS
+781 DVIS
-788 LYDSTEANYEK
+788 IDGHNGFHFNFELGEK
-799 LQIYRLIFI
+799 L
-808 GRPMNVVVQKFV
+808 
-820 NETYHVEN
+820 
-828 DYMFQ
+828 
-833 LDPRIYDTVPQ
+833 
-844 YIVDV
+844 
-849 CNQAINELRTVQPA
+849 

>member
-130 KWTTNWSE
+130 KWTTDWSE

-144 TNEENLPLG
+144 TNEENLTLG

-160 LRDRWTEKSI
+160 LRDRWTEKST

-239 KNYCRSLDLQYFS
+239 ENYCRSLDLQYFS

-276 MLKELGNFS
+276 MLKEFGNFS
-285 AELYFSLKTPTK
+285 AELYFSLRTPTK
-297 QDVERFCYNYSA
+297 QYFERFCYNYSA

-365 GKVEIDKKENYQLR
+365 GKVEIDKKESYQLR
-379 DLANRQGLEENEYFK
+379 DLANRQGLEENKYFN

-490 TTGLKASSNVLN
+490 TTGLKASS
-502 TTIDGVL
+502 I
-509 NRIIQLRI
+509 
-517 KISRQNALIR
+517 
-527 NIISRNQKEINDF
+527 
-540 LRYAGYHYT
+540 
-549 VSIEESEGKNYRLLL
+549 
-564 HYEDHREAINAV
+564 
-576 QAHLSYGER
+576 AHEL
-585 NALALLLFMYS
+585 
-596 IKRETPDLVIL
+596 
-607 DDPISSFD
+607 
-615 GNKKFA
+615 
-621 IVNMLFKEPGYLRGK
+621 
-636 TVLLLTHEF
+636 
-645 GTVVDMVHTMKRNF
+645 
-659 GAVSTAAFLS
+659 
-669 TRNGVLQ
+669 
-676 EQQIHADD
+676 
-684 IKAYPA
+684 
-690 IAEKNIAESTDPL
+690 
-703 NKLIYLRRLMEFENN
+703 
-718 KNDAWQLLSNVF
+718 KNDRNSVSVNYQYIVEALKEYGFWEDLCSQEYTEYSYKNVPQLLSRNRAINQKIVAFMDTMLDEIEKKNFSPRSLSIDSIMENIKANWMRDYASLLINLNV
-730 HVGDGTREAPMK
+730 
-742 CIGNG
+742 
-747 IEIPMT
+747 
-753 PDEVQK
+753 DESVYFE
-759 GTEDIKKYILDFD
+759 TSEDIFTAIFDNLILNSWQQNKASSQIVISISIHKIGGLLKIVYEDSGVGLPPKYINDPMRILEVHESSRENGHGLG
-772 YQMAYQRME
+772 MWIVHNTIRMTGG
-781 DQNLLIS
+781 DVIS
-788 LYDSTEANYEK
+788 IDGHNGFHFNFELGEK
-799 LQIYRLIFI
+799 L
-808 GRPMNVVVQKFV
+808 
-820 NETYHVEN
+820 
-828 DYMFQ
+828 
-833 LDPRIYDTVPQ
+833 
-844 YIVDV
+844 
-849 CNQAINELRTVQPA
+849 

>member
-490 TTGLKASSNVLN
+490 TTGLKASS
-502 TTIDGVL
+502 I
-509 NRIIQLRI
+509 
-517 KISRQNALIR
+517 
-527 NIISRNQKEINDF
+527 
-540 LRYAGYHYT
+540 
-549 VSIEESEGKNYRLLL
+549 
-564 HYEDHREAINAV
+564 
-576 QAHLSYGER
+576 AHEL
-585 NALALLLFMYS
+585 
-596 IKRETPDLVIL
+596 
-607 DDPISSFD
+607 
-615 GNKKFA
+615 
-621 IVNMLFKEPGYLRGK
+621 
-636 TVLLLTHEF
+636 
-645 GTVVDMVHTMKRNF
+645 
-659 GAVSTAAFLS
+659 
-669 TRNGVLQ
+669 
-676 EQQIHADD
+676 
-684 IKAYPA
+684 
-690 IAEKNIAESTDPL
+690 
-703 NKLIYLRRLMEFENN
+703 
-718 KNDAWQLLSNVF
+718 KNDRNSVS
-730 HVGDGTREAPMK
+730 V
-742 CIGNG
+742 
-747 IEIPMT
+747 
-753 PDEVQK
+753 
-759 GTEDIKKYILDFD
+759 
-772 YQMAYQRME
+772 
-781 DQNLLIS
+781 
-788 LYDSTEANYEK
+788 NY
-799 LQIYRLIFI
+799 
-808 GRPMNVVVQKFV
+808 
-820 NETYHVEN
+820 
-828 DYMFQ
+828 
-833 LDPRIYDTVPQ
+833 Q
-844 YIVDV
+844 YIVDALKEYGFWEDLCSQEYTEYSYKNV
-849 CNQAINELRTVQPA
+849 PQLLSRNKAINQKIVAFMDTMLDEIEKKKFSPRSLSVNSIMENIKANWMRDYASLLINLNVDESVYFETSEDIFTAIFDNLILNSWQQNKASSQIVINISIHKVGSLLKIVYEDSGVGLPPKYFNDPMRILEVHESSRENGHGLGMWIVHNTIRMTGGDVISIDGHNGFHFNFELGEKL

>member
-130 KWTTNWSE
+130 KWTTDWSE

-144 TNEENLPLG
+144 TNEETLPLG

-490 TTGLKASSNVLN
+490 TTGLKASS
-502 TTIDGVL
+502 I
-509 NRIIQLRI
+509 
-517 KISRQNALIR
+517 
-527 NIISRNQKEINDF
+527 
-540 LRYAGYHYT
+540 
-549 VSIEESEGKNYRLLL
+549 
-564 HYEDHREAINAV
+564 
-576 QAHLSYGER
+576 AHEL
-585 NALALLLFMYS
+585 
-596 IKRETPDLVIL
+596 
-607 DDPISSFD
+607 
-615 GNKKFA
+615 
-621 IVNMLFKEPGYLRGK
+621 
-636 TVLLLTHEF
+636 
-645 GTVVDMVHTMKRNF
+645 
-659 GAVSTAAFLS
+659 
-669 TRNGVLQ
+669 
-676 EQQIHADD
+676 
-684 IKAYPA
+684 
-690 IAEKNIAESTDPL
+690 
-703 NKLIYLRRLMEFENN
+703 
-718 KNDAWQLLSNVF
+718 KNDRNSVSVNYQYIVEALKEYGFWEDLCSQEYTEYSYKNVPQLLSRNRAINQKIVAFMDTMLDEIEKKNFSPRSLSINSIMENIKANWMRDYASLLINLNV
-730 HVGDGTREAPMK
+730 
-742 CIGNG
+742 
-747 IEIPMT
+747 
-753 PDEVQK
+753 DESVYFE
-759 GTEDIKKYILDFD
+759 TSEDIFTAIFDNLILNSWQQNKASSQIVISISIHKIGGLLKIVYEDSGVGLPPKYINDPMRILEVHESSRENGHGLG
-772 YQMAYQRME
+772 MWIVHNTIRMTGG
-781 DQNLLIS
+781 DVIS
-788 LYDSTEANYEK
+788 IDGHNGFHFNFELGEK
-799 LQIYRLIFI
+799 L
-808 GRPMNVVVQKFV
+808 
-820 NETYHVEN
+820 
-828 DYMFQ
+828 
-833 LDPRIYDTVPQ
+833 
-844 YIVDV
+844 
-849 CNQAINELRTVQPA
+849 

>member
-1 MERFFMERLKYIV
+1 M
-14 EDSTIAEL
+14 
-22 LGVQNFTN
+22 
-30 KESAIL
+30 
-36 ELVKNAYDAQA
+36 
-47 NNVSITFSDRSI
+47 
-59 VIIDDGIGMSKSTIC
+59 
-74 ENWMHVGKSDKGY
+74 
-87 SLSGTE
+87 
-93 DNDGRVLAG
+93 AG

-490 TTGLKASSNVLN
+490 TTGLKASS
-502 TTIDGVL
+502 I
-509 NRIIQLRI
+509 
-517 KISRQNALIR
+517 
-527 NIISRNQKEINDF
+527 
-540 LRYAGYHYT
+540 
-549 VSIEESEGKNYRLLL
+549 
-564 HYEDHREAINAV
+564 
-576 QAHLSYGER
+576 AHEL
-585 NALALLLFMYS
+585 
-596 IKRETPDLVIL
+596 
-607 DDPISSFD
+607 
-615 GNKKFA
+615 
-621 IVNMLFKEPGYLRGK
+621 
-636 TVLLLTHEF
+636 
-645 GTVVDMVHTMKRNF
+645 
-659 GAVSTAAFLS
+659 
-669 TRNGVLQ
+669 
-676 EQQIHADD
+676 
-684 IKAYPA
+684 
-690 IAEKNIAESTDPL
+690 
-703 NKLIYLRRLMEFENN
+703 
-718 KNDAWQLLSNVF
+718 KNDRNSVS
-730 HVGDGTREAPMK
+730 V
-742 CIGNG
+742 
-747 IEIPMT
+747 
-753 PDEVQK
+753 
-759 GTEDIKKYILDFD
+759 
-772 YQMAYQRME
+772 
-781 DQNLLIS
+781 
-788 LYDSTEANYEK
+788 NY
-799 LQIYRLIFI
+799 
-808 GRPMNVVVQKFV
+808 
-820 NETYHVEN
+820 
-828 DYMFQ
+828 
-833 LDPRIYDTVPQ
+833 Q
-844 YIVDV
+844 YIVDALKEYGFWEDLCSQEYTEYSYKNV
-849 CNQAINELRTVQPA
+849 PQLLSRNKAINQKIVAFMDTMLDEIEKKKFSPRSLSVNSIMENIKANWMRDYASLLINLNVDESVYFETSEDIFTAIFDNLILNSWQQNKASSQIVINISIHKVGSLLKIVYEDSGVGLPPKYINDPMRILEVHESSRENGHGLGMWIVHNTIRMTGGDVISIDGHNGFHFNFELGEKL

>member
-30 KESAIL
+30 KES

-115 ASVNVYSAKKGEIPV
+115 ASVNVYSSKKGEIPV
-130 KWTTNWSE
+130 KWTTDWSE

-350 THPTGAWRVRANQLS
+350 THPTGAWRDRANQLS

-490 TTGLKASSNVLN
+490 TTGLKASS
-502 TTIDGVL
+502 I
-509 NRIIQLRI
+509 
-517 KISRQNALIR
+517 
-527 NIISRNQKEINDF
+527 
-540 LRYAGYHYT
+540 
-549 VSIEESEGKNYRLLL
+549 
-564 HYEDHREAINAV
+564 
-576 QAHLSYGER
+576 AHEL
-585 NALALLLFMYS
+585 
-596 IKRETPDLVIL
+596 
-607 DDPISSFD
+607 
-615 GNKKFA
+615 
-621 IVNMLFKEPGYLRGK
+621 
-636 TVLLLTHEF
+636 
-645 GTVVDMVHTMKRNF
+645 
-659 GAVSTAAFLS
+659 
-669 TRNGVLQ
+669 
-676 EQQIHADD
+676 
-684 IKAYPA
+684 
-690 IAEKNIAESTDPL
+690 
-703 NKLIYLRRLMEFENN
+703 
-718 KNDAWQLLSNVF
+718 KNDRNSVSVNYQYIVEALKEYGFWEDLCSQEYTEYSYKNVPQLLSRNRAINQKIVAFMDTMLDEIEKKNFSPRSLSINSIMENIKANWMRDYASLLINLNV
-730 HVGDGTREAPMK
+730 
-742 CIGNG
+742 
-747 IEIPMT
+747 
-753 PDEVQK
+753 DESVYFE
-759 GTEDIKKYILDFD
+759 TSEDIFTAIFDNLILNSWQQNKASSQIVISISIHKIGGLLKIVYEDSGVGLPPKYINDPMRILEVHESSRENGHGLG
-772 YQMAYQRME
+772 MWIVHNTIRMTGG
-781 DQNLLIS
+781 DVIS
-788 LYDSTEANYEK
+788 IDGHNGFHFNFELGEK
-799 LQIYRLIFI
+799 L
-808 GRPMNVVVQKFV
+808 
-820 NETYHVEN
+820 
-828 DYMFQ
+828 
-833 LDPRIYDTVPQ
+833 
-844 YIVDV
+844 
-849 CNQAINELRTVQPA
+849 

>member
-130 KWTTNWSE
+130 KWTTDWSE

-473 STEKKY
+473 STEKKQ

-490 TTGLKASSNVLN
+490 TTGLKASS
-502 TTIDGVL
+502 I
-509 NRIIQLRI
+509 
-517 KISRQNALIR
+517 
-527 NIISRNQKEINDF
+527 
-540 LRYAGYHYT
+540 
-549 VSIEESEGKNYRLLL
+549 
-564 HYEDHREAINAV
+564 
-576 QAHLSYGER
+576 AHEL
-585 NALALLLFMYS
+585 
-596 IKRETPDLVIL
+596 
-607 DDPISSFD
+607 
-615 GNKKFA
+615 
-621 IVNMLFKEPGYLRGK
+621 
-636 TVLLLTHEF
+636 
-645 GTVVDMVHTMKRNF
+645 
-659 GAVSTAAFLS
+659 
-669 TRNGVLQ
+669 
-676 EQQIHADD
+676 
-684 IKAYPA
+684 
-690 IAEKNIAESTDPL
+690 
-703 NKLIYLRRLMEFENN
+703 
-718 KNDAWQLLSNVF
+718 KNDRNSVSVNYQYIVEALKEYGFWEDLCSQEYTEYSYKNVPQLLSRNRAINQKIVAFMDTMLDEIEKKNFSPRSLSINSIMENIKANWMRDYASLLINLNV
-730 HVGDGTREAPMK
+730 
-742 CIGNG
+742 
-747 IEIPMT
+747 
-753 PDEVQK
+753 DESVYFE
-759 GTEDIKKYILDFD
+759 TSEDIFTAIFDNLILNSWQQNKASSQIVISISIHKIGGLLKIVYEDSGVGLPPKYINDPMRILEVHESSRENGHGLG
-772 YQMAYQRME
+772 MWIVHNTIRMTGG
-781 DQNLLIS
+781 DVIS
-788 LYDSTEANYEK
+788 IDGHNGFHFNFELGEK
-799 LQIYRLIFI
+799 L
-808 GRPMNVVVQKFV
+808 
-820 NETYHVEN
+820 
-828 DYMFQ
+828 
-833 LDPRIYDTVPQ
+833 
-844 YIVDV
+844 
-849 CNQAINELRTVQPA
+849 

>member
-115 ASVNVYSAKKGEIPV
+115 ASVNVYSSKKGEIPV
-130 KWTTNWSE
+130 KWTTDWSE

-479 RYDVRILNVLA
+479 QYDVRILNVLA
-490 TTGLKASSNVLN
+490 TTGLKASS
-502 TTIDGVL
+502 I
-509 NRIIQLRI
+509 
-517 KISRQNALIR
+517 
-527 NIISRNQKEINDF
+527 
-540 LRYAGYHYT
+540 
-549 VSIEESEGKNYRLLL
+549 
-564 HYEDHREAINAV
+564 
-576 QAHLSYGER
+576 AHEL
-585 NALALLLFMYS
+585 
-596 IKRETPDLVIL
+596 
-607 DDPISSFD
+607 
-615 GNKKFA
+615 
-621 IVNMLFKEPGYLRGK
+621 
-636 TVLLLTHEF
+636 
-645 GTVVDMVHTMKRNF
+645 
-659 GAVSTAAFLS
+659 
-669 TRNGVLQ
+669 
-676 EQQIHADD
+676 
-684 IKAYPA
+684 
-690 IAEKNIAESTDPL
+690 
-703 NKLIYLRRLMEFENN
+703 
-718 KNDAWQLLSNVF
+718 KNDRNSVSVNYQYIVEALKEYGFWEDLCSQEYTEYSYKNVPQLLSRNRAINQKIVAFMDTMLDEIEKKNFSPRSLSINSIMENIKANWMRDYASLLINLNV
-730 HVGDGTREAPMK
+730 
-742 CIGNG
+742 
-747 IEIPMT
+747 
-753 PDEVQK
+753 DESVYFE
-759 GTEDIKKYILDFD
+759 TSEDIFTAIFDNLILNSWQQNKASSQIVISISIHKIGGLLKIVYEDSGVGLPPKYINDPMRILEVHESSRENGHGLG
-772 YQMAYQRME
+772 MWIVHNTIRMTGG
-781 DQNLLIS
+781 DVIS
-788 LYDSTEANYEK
+788 IDGHNGFHFNFELGEK
-799 LQIYRLIFI
+799 L
-808 GRPMNVVVQKFV
+808 
-820 NETYHVEN
+820 
-828 DYMFQ
+828 
-833 LDPRIYDTVPQ
+833 
-844 YIVDV
+844 
-849 CNQAINELRTVQPA
+849 